1 MTVTYHED
9 VVQGSDEWYKCRLG
23 LLTASEMK
31 YIITPTLKMAS
42 NDKEKTHL
50 YELLAQRITQYVEP
64 QYVSDAMLRG
74 KSDEVE
80 AIILYAK
87 EYAPVH
93 QVGFITNDRW
103 GFTIGYSPDACVG
116 EGGLVEAKSRMQ
128 KYQAQSIIENSATD
142 TIPEEF
148 RLQCQTG
155 LLVSEREWLD
165 FITYSGGMPMATVRV
180 YPDEKYQTAIVE
192 AATAFEERLTQKM
205 AIYEEVMASKA
216 RLIPTERRIEQE
228 MFI

>member
-1 MTVTYHED
+1 MTITYHED
-9 VVQGSDEWYKCRLG
+9 ITQGSDEWYKVRLG

-31 YIITPTLKMAS
+31 YIITPTLKIAS

-50 YELLAQRITQYVEP
+50 FELLAQRVTQYVEP

-80 AIILYAK
+80 AVILYAK

-93 QVGFITNDRW
+93 HMGFVTNDRW
-103 GFTIGYSPDACVG
+103 GFTIGYSPDALVG
-116 EGGLVEAKSRMQ
+116 ERGLVEAKSRMQ
-128 KYQAQSIIENSATD
+128 KYQAQSIIENIATD

-155 LLVSEREWLD
+155 LLVTEREWLD

-192 AATAFEERLTQKM
+192 AATAFEERLAQKM

-216 RLIPTERRIEQE
+216 RLIPTERKIEQE

>member
-1 MTVTYHED
+1 
-9 VVQGSDEWYKCRLG
+9 
-23 LLTASEMK
+23 
-31 YIITPTLKMAS
+31 
-42 NDKEKTHL
+42 
-50 YELLAQRITQYVEP
+50 
-64 QYVSDAMLRG
+64 
-74 KSDEVE
+74 
-80 AIILYAK
+80 
-87 EYAPVH
+87 
-93 QVGFITNDRW
+93 
-103 GFTIGYSPDACVG
+103 
-116 EGGLVEAKSRMQ
+116 MQ
-128 KYQAQSIIENSATD
+128 KYQAQSIIENIATD